1 MIGWTPM
8 SEWYFHVLNM
18 EDGLTPI
25 SLTGNILSEFFYGNK
40 LIFGDTDSTK
50 QAENTIRAINWTKH
64 GFPDEDTI
72 RFLRDNNTHPIENKP
87 KFFPYYYM
95 NRKSLFDFLKSNR
108 AIPSIWETSTN
119 EYPTDEAEWGSLGLE
134 YANGLVNENA
144 LLFVTSQLEIRN
156 DAAFN
161 QVEFHE
167 WDVPLTWIN
176 GFGIELAAD
185 GPSPASRRSSSTSPH
200 PVPERLIELIGSHW
214 IRPERETQHTIARLI
229 QNIWLPNWKIKT
241 IEDTISDKCVD
252 MLRDPT
258 QAIKRHKAKNRKKT

>member
-72 RFLRDNNTHPIENKP
+72 RFLRDNNTHPIEKKP

-119 EYPTDEAEWGSLGLE
+119 EYPTDDAEWGSLGLE

-167 WDVPLTWIN
+167 WDVPLTFIHQQ
-176 GFGIELAAD
+176 GQLK
-185 GPSPASRRSSSTSPH
+185 S
-200 PVPERLIELIGSHW
+200 
-214 IRPERETQHTIARLI
+214 
-229 QNIWLPNWKIKT
+229 
-241 IEDTISDKCVD
+241 
-252 MLRDPT
+252 
-258 QAIKRHKAKNRKKT
+258 